1 MNLYFSS
8 VASQPPPG
16 HSSMSKMNSSNSNKY
31 CGQLNNNNN
40 LMYSSKP
47 HVTLTNA
54 LDMLTG
60 NTSNNNNNHNN
71 SSNSNYSHSVVNNTG
86 GGHHQHH
93 QGKKSEE
100 TTPVNIVLRRASV
113 DSPWG
118 FRVQGGSDYH
128 LQLTI
133 CKTQSGS
140 PSEGVLQTGDAILS
154 INGESARS
162 LSHEEATQK
171 IRSAG
176 TDLQLTVARR
186 QTCDLSDIRPKGLLK
201 FTAPQSSRR

>member
-8 VASQPPPG
+8 VASQQPG
-16 HSSMSKMNSSNSNKY
+16 HSSLSKMNTNTKHT
-31 CGQLNNNNN
+31 NNQMNNPTH
-40 LMYSSKP
+40 SCKQ
-47 HVTLTNA
+47 HVTLSNA
-54 LDMLTG
+54 LDLFTG
-60 NTSNNNNNHNN
+60 NNITSGIGNRNSFSIAGNNHIR
-71 SSNSNYSHSVVNNTG
+71 
-86 GGHHQHH
+86 
-93 QGKKSEE
+93 KLEE
-100 TTPVNIVLRRASV
+100 TTPVNIVLRRASN

-133 CKTQSGS
+133 CKTQTGS
-140 PSEGVLQTGDAILS
+140 PSEGILQSGDEILS
-154 INGESARS
+154 INGENARI

-201 FTAPQSSRR
+201 FIAPQNNRR

>member
-8 VASQPPPG
+8 VASQQPG
-16 HSSMSKMNSSNSNKY
+16 HSSLSKMNTNTKHTN
-31 CGQLNNNNN
+31 QMNNNNPTH
-40 LMYSSKP
+40 SCKQ
-47 HVTLTNA
+47 HVTLSNA
-54 LDMLTG
+54 LDLFTG
-60 NTSNNNNNHNN
+60 NNITGGSVGGIGSNRNSFSIAGNNHL
-71 SSNSNYSHSVVNNTG
+71 
-86 GGHHQHH
+86 
-93 QGKKSEE
+93 KKLEE
-100 TTPVNIVLRRASV
+100 TTPVNIVLRRASS

-140 PSEGVLQTGDAILS
+140 PSEGILQSGDEILS
-154 INGESARS
+154 INGENARI

-201 FTAPQSSRR
+201 FTAPQNNRR

>member
-8 VASQPPPG
+8 VASQPPG
-16 HSSMSKMNSSNSNKY
+16 YSSLSKMNTNTKHTGQVSNTTHSLK
-31 CGQLNNNNN
+31 Q
-40 LMYSSKP
+40 

-54 LDMLTG
+54 IDLLTG
-60 NTSNNNNNHNN
+60 SNSTNLG
-71 SSNSNYSHSVVNNTG
+71 SSNSRNSFSISGYNQV
-86 GGHHQHH
+86 
-93 QGKKSEE
+93 KKLDEAK
-100 TTPVNIVLRRASV
+100 PMKIVLRRASI

-133 CKTQSGS
+133 CKTQTGS
-140 PSEGVLQTGDAILS
+140 PSEGVLQSGDEILS
-154 INGESARS
+154 INGENARS
-162 LSHEEATQK
+162 LSHEQATQK

-176 TDLQLTVARR
+176 IDLQLTVARR

-201 FTAPQSSRR
+201 FTAPQNNRR

>member
-16 HSSMSKMNSSNSNKY
+16 HSLMSKANTNVKYSGQSNNV
-31 CGQLNNNNN
+31 
-40 LMYSSKP
+40 MYSSKP
-47 HVTLTNA
+47 HVTLSNA
-54 LDMLTG
+54 LDLLTG
-60 NTSNNNNNHNN
+60 NSGSCNNNTSSGTGSGHNQ
-71 SSNSNYSHSVVNNTG
+71 T
-86 GGHHQHH
+86 
-93 QGKKSEE
+93 KKSEE
-100 TTPVNIVLRRASV
+100 TTPVNITLRRASV

-140 PSEGVLQTGDAILS
+140 PSEGVLHSGDAILS

-186 QTCDLSDIRPKGLLK
+186 QTCDLSDIRPKGQLK
-201 FTAPQSSRR
+201 FTAPQNNRR

>member
-8 VASQPPPG
+8 VASQPPG
-16 HSSMSKMNSSNSNKY
+16 
-31 CGQLNNNNN
+31 
-40 LMYSSKP
+40 YSSLSKVNTNTKHTGHASNTTHSLKQ

-54 LDMLTG
+54 IDLLTG
-60 NTSNNNNNHNN
+60 
-71 SSNSNYSHSVVNNTG
+71 SNSTNLGSSSRNSFSISGYNQV
-86 GGHHQHH
+86 
-93 QGKKSEE
+93 KKSDEA
-100 TTPVNIVLRRASV
+100 TPMNIVLRRASI

-133 CKTQSGS
+133 CKTQNGS
-140 PSEGVLQTGDAILS
+140 PSEGVLQSGDEILL
-154 INGESARS
+154 INGENARS
-162 LSHEEATQK
+162 LSHEQATQK

-201 FTAPQSSRR
+201 FTAPQNNKR